1 MANEKNLVEQEIA
14 DNVIQDQAE
23 KGIANGYPGLDALI
37 RVVQS
42 PKLHH
47 SAHIIGGDDA
57 FSNLDDINVGKLKTG
72 LTTERYTK
80 TITTLDATPV
90 DLEAITVAEE
100 EVVDAEVIV
109 VARKSDGTQRAIY
122 HLEGVFYRNTAGN
135 VTQQGNTASLFIR
148 RSTSA
153 YDVNL
158 EADTTNQTVDVRVT
172 GVAATTI
179 KWEARIAVTRLQ
191 A

>member
-1 MANEKNLVEQEIA
+1 MASEKNLVEQGIA

-23 KGIANGYPGLDALI
+23 KGAASGYAGLDAGS
-37 RVVQS
+37 RVAQS
-42 PKLHH
+42 PKLHKGDH
-47 SAHIIGGDDA
+47 GIDGGDA
-57 FSNLDDINVGKLKTG
+57 FGSADNVNFGKIQMG

-80 TITTLDATPV
+80 SMTTSDAAPV
-90 DLEAITVAEE
+90 DLDAIAIAEA
-100 EVVDAEVIV
+100 EVVNVEVNVI
-109 VARKSDGTQRAIY
+109 ARRADGLQRAVY
-122 HLEGVFYRNTAGN
+122 HLEGVFYRNVAGD

-158 EADTTNQTVDVRVT
+158 EADTVAQTVDVRVT

-179 KWEARIAVTRLQ
+179 KWEARIIVTRLQ